1 MSHSSK
7 NLESY
12 KTEIIS
18 LFQNN
23 NISAAI
29 IIILKNKYDFEITDH
44 TIESC
49 LQSWEIHKWNCT
61 TVFNTA
67 LHAQIKILFFKID
80 LEKNEIHHAL
90 QNKRFEIIL
99 RNLKKLC

>member
-1 MSHSSK
+1 MSCSSK

-29 IIILKNKYDFEITDH
+29 TIILKNKYDFEITNH
-44 TIESC
+44 I
-49 LQSWEIHKWNCT
+49 
-61 TVFNTA
+61 
-67 LHAQIKILFFKID
+67 IKS
-80 LEKNEIHHAL
+80 HL
-90 QNKRFEIIL
+90 QN
-99 RNLKKLC
+99 

>member
-29 IIILKNKYDFEITDH
+29 ATILKNKYDFEVTDH
-44 TIESC
+44 IIKSH
-49 LQSWEIHKWNCT
+49 LQSWKIHKQNCM

-67 LHAQIKILFFKID
+67 LHAQIKILFFEIN
-80 LEKNEIHHAL
+80 LEKNEMHHIL
-90 QNKRFEIIL
+90 QNERFEITL
-99 RNLKKLC
+99 RSLKKLC

>member
-1 MSHSSK
+1 MPRPSK

-23 NISAAI
+23 NTSAAI
-29 IIILKNKYDFEITDH
+29 ATILKNKYDFEVTGR

-49 LQSWEIHKWNCT
+49 LQSWGIRK
-61 TVFNTA
+61 
-67 LHAQIKILFFKID
+67 
-80 LEKNEIHHAL
+80 
-90 QNKRFEIIL
+90 
-99 RNLKKLC
+99 

>member
-1 MSHSSK
+1 MPCSSK

-29 IIILKNKYDFEITDH
+29 IIILKNKYDFEVTDH
-44 TIESC
+44 IIESH
-49 LQSWEIHKWNCT
+49 LQS
-61 TVFNTA
+61 
-67 LHAQIKILFFKID
+67 
-80 LEKNEIHHAL
+80 
-90 QNKRFEIIL
+90 
-99 RNLKKLC
+99 

>member
-1 MSHSSK
+1 MISSSTYYLYNNLPNFLYFSDIMSHPSK

-29 IIILKNKYDFEITDH
+29 TTILKNKYDFEVTDYI
-44 TIESC
+44 IES
-49 LQSWEIHKWNCT
+49 
-61 TVFNTA
+61 
-67 LHAQIKILFFKID
+67 D
-80 LEKNEIHHAL
+80 D
-90 QNKRFEIIL
+90 
-99 RNLKKLC
+99 